1 MAKIEL
7 LYFHDCPNWEK
18 ALDLLKQVLEDLN
31 VAEEIH
37 LYKVESN
44 EAATQR
50 KFTGSPSFY
59 IDGQD
64 LFPSEQEN
72 YFLGCRVY
80 PTSKGFRGMPE
91 YEVLRTSVQKALKL

>member
-1 MAKIEL
+1 MPYIEL

-18 ALDLLKQVLEDLN
+18 ALELFQQVLKDLIIN
-31 VAEEIH
+31 EEIH
-37 LYKVESN
+37 LYKVESDE
-44 EAATQR
+44 EATRR

-80 PTSKGFRGMPE
+80 HTSKGFRGMPE
-91 YEVLRTSVQKALKL
+91 YETLRLAVQKAFHL

>member
-1 MAKIEL
+1 MSKIEL
-7 LYFHDCPNWEK
+7 LYFHDCPNWEN
-18 ALDLLKQVLEDLN
+18 ALELFERVLKDLN
-31 VAEEIH
+31 INEEIH
-37 LYKVESN
+37 LYKVESDE
-44 EAATQR
+44 EATKR

-91 YEVLRTSVQKALKL
+91 YEVLRTAVQKALKL